1 VVVVRA
7 SLDGQDDDN
16 GVPRVDDGG
25 FSVGGLIPGHR
36 YTLTFQGPGVRKLI
50 VAGVTAPAHGL
61 DVELQ
66 ARAEISGAIG
76 FARGTPCPIADVE
89 LQIGGKTVHDE
100 NDDEVSAEVGEDC
113 SFSLA
118 VPDQATAVTVVAT
131 GHGWHL
137 EEHVAVPPRGDPA
150 PICLN
155 PPCRSDPMGG
165 LARLRIALEGADP
178 DTQMSAVVEP
188 VSDADRSTHLCGGSH
203 GCDVQGLVPGAA
215 FKVTASALDCR
226 SDPINVTVVAGDNK
240 VRVPC
245 HRAPDAEPPD
255 FVVMRCPDGT
265 SGHIVFGS
273 RGVEIVCR
281 GEAAAI
287 EYQVGASG
295 IWRRVPIASE
305 AGPAFADSD
314 L

>member
-1 VVVVRA
+1 M
-7 SLDGQDDDN
+7 
-16 GVPRVDDGG
+16 PRVDDGG

-89 LQIGGKTVHDE
+89 LQIDGKTVHDE

-131 GHGWHL
+131 GDGWHL

-155 PPCRSDPMGG
+155 PPCRSDPMEG
-165 LARLRIALEGADP
+165 LARLRIALEGADT

-188 VSDADRSTHLCGGSH
+188 VSDADPEHPL
-203 GCDVQGLVPGAA
+203 
-215 FKVTASALDCR
+215 
-226 SDPINVTVVAGDNK
+226 
-240 VRVPC
+240 
-245 HRAPDAEPPD
+245 
-255 FVVMRCPDGT
+255 MR
-265 SGHIVFGS
+265 
-273 RGVEIVCR
+273 R
-281 GEAAAI
+281 
-287 EYQVGASG
+287 
-295 IWRRVPIASE
+295 IAR
-305 AGPAFADSD
+305 P